1 MIQEKGTVL
10 LGHGEL
16 ASDTDDESRD
26 AGRAR
31 VTFSV
36 SIKTYSGVKGKK
48 RLAWATCDCTR

>member
-31 VTFSV
+31 VTFLV
-36 SIKTYSGVKGKK
+36 SIK

>member
-31 VTFSV
+31 VTFWCLLRPV
-36 SIKTYSGVKGKK
+36 
-48 RLAWATCDCTR
+48 LE